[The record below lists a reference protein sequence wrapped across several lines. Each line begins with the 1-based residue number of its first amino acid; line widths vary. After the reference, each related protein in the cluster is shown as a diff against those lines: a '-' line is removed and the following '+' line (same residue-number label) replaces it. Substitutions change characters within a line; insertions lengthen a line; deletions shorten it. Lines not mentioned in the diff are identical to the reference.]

1 MNWKRLTVV
10 IVLTYASAFAAMTG
24 TFRGTIVDPGTKS
37 SADQGWIYV
46 QGRNQMVR
54 RVQVAD
60 AQVVYA
66 PEFPVPLRSA
76 KPASALT
83 DGTEVRVTAAQDGK
97 GEWRATTVEILKP
110 APESRRFRHT
120 KM

>member
-1 MNWKRLTVV
+1 MFAVV
-10 IVLTYASAFAAMTG
+10 MATSAFAAMTG

-37 SADQGWIYV
+37 SADEGWIYV
-46 QGRNQMVR
+46 QGHNQMLR

-60 AQVVYA
+60 AKIAYA
-66 PEFPVPLRSA
+66 PDYPAAMKVA

-83 DGTEVRVTAAQDGK
+83 DGVEVRVTAAQDGK

-110 APESRRFRHT
+110 APDPGRFRRT